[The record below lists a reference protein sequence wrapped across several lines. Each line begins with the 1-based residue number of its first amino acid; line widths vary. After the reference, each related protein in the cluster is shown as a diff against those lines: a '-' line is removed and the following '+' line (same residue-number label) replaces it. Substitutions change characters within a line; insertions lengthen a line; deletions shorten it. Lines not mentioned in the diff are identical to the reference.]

1 MLNGATEWADGPLQ
15 TNDELLDFLKANKH
29 IKEALIQ
36 SAKPPVKEGGRPR
49 DPGCWPIA
57 YLLFV
62 ISREP
67 TIKRWCQKTDTRIWK
82 RCRFKKRPK
91 YDTVH
96 HHFAL
101 LESFGDAYQNEAVR
115 LMLHAVKESKGQV
128 GSPASGDERGFPSRK
143 APRLPRGQ

>member
-1 MLNGATEWADGPLQ
+1 MAA
-15 TNDELLDFLKANKH
+15 
-29 IKEALIQ
+29 

-49 DPGCWPIA
+49 DAGCWPIA